1 MVSCYPCFKQVCKEE
16 RAGEAEAP
24 APVSCYFASEATS
37 QQVKLRSNSELSL
50 LEHCRACGSICLA
63 A

>member
-1 MVSCYPCFKQVCKEE
+1 MRKEE

-37 QQVKLRSNSELSL
+37 QQVELRVDSLS
-50 LEHCRACGSICLA
+50 G
-63 A
+63 